1 MIPDSISTK
10 DLAEL
15 LNRESEM
22 QGDIEA
28 IEQWER
34 SREMADQTY
43 AAVIKHG
50 RAEGLDA
57 FLVMDRLLER
67 ILDDQLQ
74 LCDRMAVLTNET
86 NPDPEKLEKDRLLWA
101 EEKGK
106 IQAMLTIW
114 STTKF

>member
-10 DLAEL
+10 ELTAL
-15 LNRESEM
+15 LNQESEM
-22 QGDIEA
+22 PENHPELELWEA
-28 IEQWER
+28 SR
-34 SREMADQTY
+34 SMADETY

-50 RAEGLDA
+50 REAGLDA

-67 ILDDQLQ
+67 ILEDQLE
-74 LCDRMAVLTNET
+74 LCNRMADLTNEKD
-86 NPDPEKLEKDRLLWA
+86 PDLEKLERDRLIWA

-114 STTKF
+114 GTTRF